1 MLMKNLLRF
10 NVTLASIFLAA
21 CVTINVYFPAAAAE
35 RAADQIID
43 SVTRGASGSRS
54 TTPPPAPEPPTS
66 SLRGAETDTQLAL
79 PEWRLVAARLLDVVV
94 PRAYA
99 QGSANI
105 DVSTPEIRAITAA
118 MQARFGELERFFA
131 AGVVGLTVDG
141 LVEVRDANAAG
152 LADRARVRQLVAEDN
167 RDRNALYAEI
177 ARANERPEWE
187 ADIRRIFAK
196 RWVERGAKPGWY
208 YQDASGNWNQR

>member
-1 MLMKNLLRF
+1 MLM
-10 NVTLASIFLAA
+10 
-21 CVTINVYFPAAAAE
+21 PAWRRSVALV
-35 RAADQIID
+35 ID
-43 SVTRGASGSRS
+43 G
-54 TTPPPAPEPPTS
+54 
-66 SLRGAETDTQLAL
+66 LI
-79 PEWRLVAARLLDVVV
+79 
-94 PRAYA
+94 PRAQA
-99 QGSANI
+99 QDAANI

-118 MQARFGELERFFA
+118 MQARFGELEKFFA

-177 ARANERPEWE
+177 AKANARPEWE
-187 ADIRRIFAK
+187 PDIRRIFAK

-208 YQDASGNWNQR
+208 YKDAAGNWNQR

>member
-1 MLMKNLLRF
+1 MKHLLRL
-10 NVTLASIFLAA
+10 NVMLASALLIS

-43 SVTRGASGSRS
+43 SVTRGSPARPSA
-54 TTPPPAPEPPTS
+54 PPTSAEPPTVLLEPRHNEMLMPAWRRS
-66 SLRGAETDTQLAL
+66 VAL
-79 PEWRLVAARLLDVVV
+79 VIDGLI
-94 PRAYA
+94 PRAQA
-99 QGSANI
+99 QDAANI

-118 MQARFGELERFFA
+118 MQARFGELEKFFA

-177 ARANERPEWE
+177 AKANARPEWE
-187 ADIRRIFAK
+187 PDIRRIFAK

-208 YQDASGNWNQR
+208 YKDAAGNWNQR